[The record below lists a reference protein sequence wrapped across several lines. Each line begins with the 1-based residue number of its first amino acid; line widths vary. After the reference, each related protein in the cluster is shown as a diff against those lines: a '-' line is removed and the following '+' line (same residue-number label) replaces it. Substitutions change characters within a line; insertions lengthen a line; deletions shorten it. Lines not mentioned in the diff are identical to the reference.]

1 MLYEIEAHDLWE
13 YLKVAFVLHSHGRSA
28 SLRYARSETGTPQL
42 FVVNIKVHIY
52 IYEGKNRIYSQ
63 KNTVMRNQKY
73 LTLLKR
79 FELSKNETVMGKPKY
94 SGENHLTLL
103 KRFELSKN
111 EISCLKE
118 LLKNI

>member
-1 MLYEIEAHDLWE
+1 
-13 YLKVAFVLHSHGRSA
+13 
-28 SLRYARSETGTPQL
+28 
-42 FVVNIKVHIY
+42 
-52 IYEGKNRIYSQ
+52 
-63 KNTVMRNQKY
+63 MRNQKY

-118 LLKNI
+118 LLKKIFKFRVTGRL